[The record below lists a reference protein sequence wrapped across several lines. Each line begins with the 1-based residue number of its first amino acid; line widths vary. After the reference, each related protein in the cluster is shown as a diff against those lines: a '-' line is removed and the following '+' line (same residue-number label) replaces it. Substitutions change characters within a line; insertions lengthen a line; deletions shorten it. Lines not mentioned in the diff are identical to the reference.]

1 MLSISFALPG
11 TERSVA
17 AQKKICLAFYL
28 RRRQAASVPR
38 KEPERLSEIR
48 RYPALADY
56 SLIFLFYFDKSGRA
70 VLRHAVGPQPQLL
83 LIYRLF
89 KRGAYQAAVGGVV
102 IYTAYSA
109 SAEAVRLC
117 MPLKCV
123 QHVGVLLTVYKI
135 FVFISFE
142 NCLKHLFRLL
152 LT

>member
-17 AQKKICLAFYL
+17 AQKEIGLAFYL

-38 KEPERLSEIR
+38 KEPERLSVIR

-70 VLRHAVGPQPQLL
+70 VLRHAVGPQPQLFLIHRL
-83 LIYRLF
+83 L

-102 IYTAYSA
+102 IYTAYPA
-109 SAEAVRLC
+109 PAVAVGLC
-117 MPLKCV
+117 IPLKCV
-123 QHVGVLLTVYKI
+123 QHFGVLLTVYKI
-135 FVFISFE
+135 FAFVPFE
-142 NCLKHLFRLL
+142 NRLKHLFCLP
-152 LT
+152 